1 MYERDAYFRFN
12 WLQPQNYSYPWKG
25 KKHLYFYST
34 GSHCLRK
41 KSEPLFIVFMSPLGG
56 KHTQLAEGLALSLSL
71 SLYLK
76 LYKQTAKAIHHN
88 AHVGEKGMGCG
99 ENKSI

>member
-1 MYERDAYFRFN
+1 MKEMHISGLIGFN
-12 WLQPQNYSYPWKG
+12 HKIIATLGKE

-41 KSEPLFIVFMSPLGG
+41 KSEPLFIVFMFPLGG
-56 KHTQLAEGLALSLSL
+56 KHTQLAEGLALSLSR

-88 AHVGEKGMGCG
+88 AHVSEKGMGCG